1 MEHVNLFCKTFQVRF
16 GALQVEEE
24 IANKL
29 GEEFMV
35 LLPEAIPF
43 LAELMEG
50 KTEITPEWLLNLYT
64 VADPGFS
71 LKDK

>member
-1 MEHVNLFCKTFQVRF
+1 MCSLEHDVDSFCKTFQVRF

-35 LLPEAIPF
+35 LLPEVIPF

-50 KTEITPEWLLNLYT
+50 KTEITLE
-64 VADPGFS
+64 
-71 LKDK
+71 